1 MSLQNPDKKMSKSD
15 SNQNGF
21 ILMKDT
27 KDVIMSKF
35 KKAVTDSDT
44 KVYYD
49 KEKKPG
55 VSNLLEIYS
64 CTKQIS
70 IEDAQKEL
78 SNTSYKE
85 LKEAVGESVAEVLSP
100 IQERFNELLKEKEYV
115 NNILKNG
122 SEKASYIA
130 NKTLNKVKRKV
141 GFYSIK

>member
-1 MSLQNPDKKMSKSD
+1 
-15 SNQNGF
+15 
-21 ILMKDT
+21 MKDT